1 VTQAELLKWYQAL
14 LVQRRAVPR
23 DKRRQLDYEET
34 AASAWLTEAETAL
47 AAVFPAGHPTRRN
60 WGSVFENARALNIQA
75 RGFRDSFDAAAGVF
89 EAAHAIL
96 ASGRLGTLVDGIRAE
111 ALTELLDHAARQL
124 DRGHVAAAVLTAGAG
139 LEGHLRHLFR
149 KHDLPIPAEASLGG
163 LSEAADEA
171 RDGGSPILSPAESRL
186 VAEWSALH
194 AAAVE
199 KPGDAG
205 RSPSEVVALLEGLR
219 QLASRS

>member
-14 LVQRRAVPR
+14 LEQRRSVPR

-75 RGFRDSFDAAAGVF
+75 RGFRASFDAAAGVF

-96 ASGRLGTLVDGIRAE
+96 ASDRLGTLVDGIRAE
-111 ALTELLDHAARQL
+111 SLTELFDHAARQL
-124 DRGHVAAAVLTAGAG
+124 DRGHVTAAVLTAGAG

-149 KHDLPIPAEASLGG
+149 EHELQIPADASLRG

-171 RDGGSPILSPAESRL
+171 RDGGVPVLSPTESRL
-186 VAEWSALH
+186 VADWGALH
-194 AAAVE
+194 AAALE
-199 KPGDAG
+199 SSGEPG
-205 RSPSEVVALLEGLR
+205 RSAPEVAALLEGLR
-219 QLASRS
+219 QLGGRR